1 MWILVLMVTVIAA
14 LPGSCGHAIFPVAS
28 QGRRCTPGTA
38 ALRRLVQVGR
48 ELQAPWAIPS
58 ETRSHKQTKQE
69 SNAKRKPLGDLG
81 GRRLTPC
88 CVEWQVGYL

>member
-1 MWILVLMVTVIAA
+1 M
-14 LPGSCGHAIFPVAS
+14 
-28 QGRRCTPGTA
+28 R
-38 ALRRLVQVGR
+38 VGC
-48 ELQAPWAIPS
+48 ELQAPWAILS

-69 SNAKRKPLGDLG
+69 SNTKRIPLGGLG